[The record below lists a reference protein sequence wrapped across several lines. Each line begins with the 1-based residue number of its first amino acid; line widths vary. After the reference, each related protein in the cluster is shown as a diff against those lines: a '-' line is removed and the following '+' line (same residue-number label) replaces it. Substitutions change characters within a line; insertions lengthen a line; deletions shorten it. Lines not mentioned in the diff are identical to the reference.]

1 MYNFLFPEI
10 AKDHFSEMGIGEVVG
25 GIVSPVHDAYGK
37 KGLMSSTHRLAMSKL
52 ALQSS
57 EWIKLSDWECHQNG
71 WTRTRMSLQYHQVLE
86 NFVQLKHSDFSYNFF
101 NFLQNY
107 INSYIKDLN
116 GISSQHIPN
125 WLPDNIKK
133 EKDGPVQIKLLC
145 GGDLLESFAKPG
157 LWADEDVNIF
167 FN

>member
-1 MYNFLFPEI
+1 MCNFLLPEI

-57 EWIKLSDWECHQNG
+57 DWIKLSDWECHQNA

-86 NFVQLKHSDFSYNFF
+86 NFLDVKHSDFS
-101 NFLQNY
+101 
-107 INSYIKDLN
+107 
-116 GISSQHIPN
+116 
-125 WLPDNIKK
+125 
-133 EKDGPVQIKLLC
+133 
-145 GGDLLESFAKPG
+145 
-157 LWADEDVNIF
+157 
-167 FN
+167 